1 MSRSRTKP
9 VYGVTPHG
17 NRESDN
23 KERVLDPVT
32 NQYYWRTKQDTVA
45 FVEGYVRKRNKGYVC
60 WVDGNP
66 AEWYWRTEDEFMRM
80 SKGVVGKRLEP
91 RAYMVERMKLGEIVP
106 VYIRKSVASYRFG

>member
-1 MSRSRTKP
+1 MKGS

-17 NRESDN
+17 DRE
-23 KERVLDPVT
+23 KPRDPVT
-32 NQYYWRTKQDTVA
+32 

-60 WVDGNP
+60 WLDGHP

>member
-1 MSRSRTKP
+1 MRKP

-17 NRESDN
+17 NRERQTSQLAAD
-23 KERVLDPVT
+23 KKV
-32 NQYYWRTKQDTVA
+32 QDALA

-80 SKGVVGKRLEP
+80 SRGVVGKRLEP

>member
-1 MSRSRTKP
+1 MRKP

-17 NRESDN
+17 NRERQNSQLAAE
-23 KERVLDPVT
+23 KKV
-32 NQYYWRTKQDTVA
+32 QDALA

>member
-1 MSRSRTKP
+1 MNKS

-17 NRESDN
+17 NRERHNQLSADN
-23 KERVLDPVT
+23 K
-32 NQYYWRTKQDTVA
+32 KQNTVA

-60 WVDGNP
+60 WLDGNP

>member
-1 MSRSRTKP
+1 MRKP

-17 NRESDN
+17 NRERQASQLAADN
-23 KERVLDPVT
+23 KV
-32 NQYYWRTKQDTVA
+32 QDALA

>member
-1 MSRSRTKP
+1 MRNP

-17 NRESDN
+17 NRERQASQLAAGN
-23 KERVLDPVT
+23 KA
-32 NQYYWRTKQDTVA
+32 QDTLA

>member
-1 MSRSRTKP
+1 MRKP

-17 NRESDN
+17 NRERQASQLATDN
-23 KERVLDPVT
+23 KVQ
-32 NQYYWRTKQDTVA
+32 NTVA

-60 WVDGNP
+60 WVDGNT

-106 VYIRKSVASYRFG
+106 VYIRKSIASYRFG